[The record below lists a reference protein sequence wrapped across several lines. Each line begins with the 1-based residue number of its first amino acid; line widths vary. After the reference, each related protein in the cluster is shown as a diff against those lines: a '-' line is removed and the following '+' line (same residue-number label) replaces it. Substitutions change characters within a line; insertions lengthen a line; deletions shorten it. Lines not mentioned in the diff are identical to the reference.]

1 MSISIVTNFK
11 VNTYGP
17 IDTRLVATNSAAL
30 QEIEFPYDG
39 LTVFTKEQNLNY
51 TYNGTVPNG
60 QWRVS
65 SNGVYGGSGSLVG
78 NTDVSLGSIGNIQN
92 DKSFEYILS
101 ASSSSDRAQMV
112 TSFIR
117 NQAGGDDYRTVEVR
131 NQVRYVDNGSVLNGP
146 YISFNKDDSKKGIIS
161 LGTPDRNF
169 TTTVERFRVEPD
181 AANINNGAVVIIPS
195 TYSLPLY
202 FTHKTGNETIM
213 GYNWDGTSKP
223 TTGTGSAIISFKST
237 GEIALSN
244 ISNINNIPVQQ
255 LVIGEVNNNVS
266 STVRFR
272 VDDSGKD
279 MGAGANISRTHN
291 LRTIPEIVRNVEHN
305 YTKLQ
310 SQGYKQ
316 LVSYID
322 NGSTITFK
330 SIIKNNNILYITGD
344 GNFFNFELPSDV
356 ETGGGEV
363 AIDANYINDIKI
375 VREYNGGL
383 GTSTADVSEAPDG
396 TEVTIRFTYDTSQRV
411 EIKPTRIYLWK
422 FTSQTLR
429 KIKSSYAD
437 TNGGEY
443 ITILQG
449 INSTS
454 PEDSN
459 EQIAGDII
467 TFRKSGDGFWY
478 VTNLNREKKIIQS
491 LGGQLTWY
499 NIDDDSG
506 YLSSQSPLR
515 RFRVPILGEET
526 PTGYVWVNDTS
537 QLLTATNSFI
547 SSTNGLDHPF
557 KQKYSATQQFAYTN
571 VNRAISLKV
580 AKDLFGNVYLKG
592 SFQITNIPF
601 SALNKNYQ
609 NGIGNKFYIANISY
623 GEMIPS
629 STGDN
634 LYTTWGYCEV
644 IVSSNN
650 ATGMPFNQGT
660 GGAVSLPGR
669 ISVDSDGRV
678 FLQFNMSFW
687 TSPLAGTYRLDVNV
701 PQFSYPTT

>member
-1 MSISIVTNFK
+1 MPIPIITNFE
-11 VNTYGP
+11 VNTHGP

-30 QEIEFPYDG
+30 QEIDFPYEG
-39 LTVFTKEQNLNY
+39 LTVFTKDQNLNY
-51 TYNGTVPNG
+51 TYNGTAW
-60 QWRVS
+60 QVS

-78 NTDVSLGSIGNIQN
+78 NTDVNTGPVGIDLN
-92 DKSFEYILS
+92 DKSFEYTLS
-101 ASSSSDRAQMV
+101 ASSSSDRVQMV

-117 NQAGGDDYRTVEVR
+117 NSQSGDDYRTVEVR
-131 NQVRYVDNGSVLNGP
+131 NQVKYVDDGAVLNGP
-146 YISFNKDDSKKGIIS
+146 YISFNKDDAKKGIIS
-161 LGTPDRNF
+161 LGTPDRSF

-213 GYNWDGTSKP
+213 GYNWDGTNKP

-244 ISNINNIPVQQ
+244 IAFNYADVITQQ
-255 LVIGEVNNNVS
+255 LVIGEVNNNIS
-266 STVRFR
+266 SIVRFR

-279 MGAGANISRTHN
+279 MGVGTLYTRNFS
-291 LRTIPEIVRNVEHN
+291 LKTIPEIVRNVEHN

-330 SIIKNNNILYITGD
+330 SILKSQNILYITGD
-344 GNFFNFELPSDV
+344 GNFFDFELPYDIDGV
-356 ETGGGEV
+356 VGGE
-363 AIDANYINDIKI
+363 NLINFNFILDIKI
-375 VREYNGGL
+375 VREYSSIGGI
-383 GTSTADVSEAPDG
+383 TADVSEAPAG
-396 TEVTIRFTYDTSQRV
+396 TEVTIRFTYEQARG
-411 EIKPTRIYLWK
+411 EIKPTYIYLWK
-422 FTSQTLR
+422 SSSNDATR

-459 EQIAGDII
+459 EQITGDII

-491 LGGQLTWY
+491 IGGQLTWY
-499 NIDDDSG
+499 VIGGDKMS
-506 YLSSQSPLR
+506 YQTPLR
-515 RFRVPILGEET
+515 RIRAILDGDDVYQSYRWEDVLGTNYT
-526 PTGYVWVNDTS
+526 PTSGSV
-537 QLLTATNSFI
+537 LP
-547 SSTNGLDHPF
+547 DHPF
-557 KQKYSATQQFAYTN
+557 KHRYLESTSFLNIDVN
-571 VNRAISLKV
+571 VAPLLRI
-580 AKDLFGNVYLKG
+580 AKDLFGNVFIKG
-592 SFQITNIPF
+592 SFQINSIPF
-601 SALNKNYQ
+601 GSLSKSYYSGISNKLY
-609 NGIGNKFYIANISY
+609 FANIDDS
-623 GEMIPS
+623 EFLPAAQS
-629 STGDN
+629 VPALSTDN
-634 LYTTWGYCEV
+634 YNTTWGYCEV
-644 IVSSNN
+644 VVRNSLG
-650 ATGMPFNQGT
+650 AVAAAMPFGQASI
-660 GGAVSLPGR
+660 GAIVLPGR

-701 PQFSYPTT
+701 PQFSYSTN